1 MGSLF
6 TMAVKDLRLLTRN
19 RGSLFFTLF
28 WPLLIALL
36 FGAIFSGGGDGSA
49 GRMRIAVVDEDG
61 TPSSQD
67 LVRRL
72 SKANGLEV
80 TPSTRAEAVDLVRR
94 GRRQAYVVVLKGYG
108 ERSRRLFYGPS
119 RQVELG
125 IDPSHKAEAAMMEGI
140 LMQQAAGQMQD
151 TLGDA
156 SRSQEMVDEALASLK
171 QADGA
176 APERAETERFL
187 QELKAFL
194 RSPAGRASSGTGGD
208 SSVGVNWQP
217 LAVTSQPVEQR
228 HNGPS
233 NAFAFTLP
241 QGAVWGLVG
250 CAATFAVSLVTERT
264 RGTLVRLQMA
274 PLSRMQVLGGKA
286 LACFLAALL
295 VQVMVFTVGAVLF
308 KVRPGSAALL
318 AAAVL
323 SACVAFVGI
332 MMLLSVLGR
341 TEQAAGGSAWAVM
354 LMLSMIGGGMVPL
367 FAMPRW
373 MAQLSDA
380 SPVKWAILAMEGAIW
395 RGFTPA
401 EMVLPCGILL
411 AVGAACFAVGARSFR
426 TL

>member
-6 TMAVKDLRLLTRN
+6 AMAVKDLRLLTRN

-28 WPLLIALL
+28 WPLLVALL

-61 TPSSQD
+61 SPSSQD
-67 LVRRL
+67 LVARL
-72 SKANGLEV
+72 SRAKGLEV
-80 TPSTRAEAVDLVRR
+80 TVATRPEAVDLVRR
-94 GRRQAYVVVLKGYG
+94 GRRQAYVAIPRGYG
-108 ERSRRLFYGPS
+108 ERSRRLFYGPT
-119 RQVELG
+119 REVELG
-125 IDPSHKAEAAMMEGI
+125 IDPSRKAEAAMMEGI
-140 LMQQAAGQMQD
+140 LMQHAAAQMQD

-156 SRSQEMVDEALASLK
+156 SRSQQMVDEALASLK

-176 APERAETERFL
+176 APAETERFL

-194 RSPAGRASSGTGGD
+194 RSPAGRASSGGD
-208 SSVGVNWQP
+208 GQANAGVNWQP
-217 LAVTSQPVEQR
+217 LAVTSQPVEQQR
-228 HNGPS
+228 SGPA

-274 PLSRMQVLGGKA
+274 PLSRIQVLGGKA
-286 LACFLAALL
+286 LACFLAALA
-295 VQVMVFTVGAVLF
+295 VQVMVFAVGALAF
-308 KVRPGSAALL
+308 KVRPGSVALL

-323 SACVAFVGI
+323 SACMAFVGI

-341 TEQAAGGSAWAVM
+341 TEEAAGGSAWAVM

-411 AVGAACFAVGARSFR
+411 AVGAVCFAVGARSFR
-426 TL
+426 TM